1 MKKFSGRRNTMMAVT
16 LINAML
22 YAGILI
28 VVLVGVLT
36 MGMEMVAGK

>member
-1 MKKFSGRRNTMMAVT
+1 MMAVT
-16 LINAML
+16 LINVML

>member
-1 MKKFSGRRNTMMAVT
+1 MIAITTS
-16 LINAML
+16 IDAML

>member
-1 MKKFSGRRNTMMAVT
+1 MMAVT